1 MRSKHRTDANHSEII
16 NAFESLG
23 CSVVD
28 LSATAG
34 AAVRNIGVADLLVGI
49 AGVNELV
56 ENKVEKGKFS
66 VSQIAFNQRW
76 RGAQP
81 HKVASVDDVIRL
93 VQKIRTSVK
102 NGITRNVSNVE

>member
-1 MRSKHRTDANHSEII
+1 MRSKHRTDANHAEII
-16 NAFESLG
+16 SAFESLG

-56 ENKVEKGKFS
+56 ENKTEDGKLS
-66 VSQIAFNQRW
+66 MSQLAFNERW
-76 RGAQP
+76 RGAP
-81 HKVASVDDVIRL
+81 AHKVASVNDVIDL
-93 VQKIRTSVK
+93 VQSVRKKIK
-102 NGITRNVSNVE
+102 NGG

>member
-16 NAFESLG
+16 KAFESLG

-34 AAVRNIGVADLLVGI
+34 AAIRNIGVADLLVGI

-56 ENKVEKGKFS
+56 ENKVEGGKLS

-81 HKVASVDDVIRL
+81 HKVASVGDVVEL
-93 VQKIRTSVK
+93 VQSVRKKIK
-102 NGITRNVSNVE
+102 NGG